1 MLYQVMHLIYLL
13 SLKPQDGKCI
23 YGYATV
29 EQLWATAAK
38 NNSLCAATQV

>member
-13 SLKPQDGKCI
+13 SLAPQDGKCV

-29 EQLWATAAK
+29 D
-38 NNSLCAATQV
+38 